1 MTTVVRRP
9 ARLLRVQ
16 VLVLVLAA
24 AGLLAAGPADA
35 VEESTALPI
44 AGTFSYSLGGD
55 DTLPLVRGAVHSVR
69 RVPGGTAV
77 YYSLGVPA
85 GDRWTSTASMP
96 VSSLQEDYAFGDAA
110 AIALV
115 DPVGLRYYQP
125 LVGPD
130 GCLCPKV
137 GELGRDSGVL
147 HVGWAVVPELPP
159 DVETVS
165 VAFGFGNQVEDVPV
179 EQGPLTPEVDAPS
192 TQLGEGWPRLPSTA
206 GVSDPD
212 RYVRDLVR
220 NAGALD
226 GAVTIAERPGR
237 VDESLAADVL
247 FAVDSAEL
255 SAPAQTTLRELA
267 ARLSERAVGEVTVTG
282 HTDSSGADGYNLK
295 LSTARAKAVLDAL
308 RPGVPT
314 ELPLAALGRGEQE
327 PVAGNGTDAGRAQ
340 NRRVTVTYS
349 VQAP

>member
-1 MTTVVRRP
+1 VTTVVRRP
-9 ARLLRVQ
+9 ARLLP
-16 VLVLVLAA
+16 VLVLAA

-35 VEESTALPI
+35 VADGESGALPI
-44 AGTFSYSLGGD
+44 AGTFSYSLGGN
-55 DTLPLVRGAVHSVR
+55 DTLPVVRGAVHAVR

-85 GDRWTSTASMP
+85 GDSWTSTASMP
-96 VSSLQEDYAFGDAA
+96 VVSLQEDYASGDAA
-110 AIALV
+110 AVALV

-137 GELGRDSGVL
+137 YELGRDSGVL
-147 HVGWAVVPELPP
+147 HVGWAVVPELPA
-159 DVETVS
+159 DVKTVS

-179 EQGPLTPEVDAPS
+179 GQGPLTPEVDAPS
-192 TQLGEGWPRLPSTA
+192 TQLGQGWPRLPSTA
-206 GVSDPD
+206 GVGSPD

-226 GAVTIAERPGR
+226 GAVSTAERPGR
-237 VDESLAADVL
+237 VDESLSADVL
-247 FAVDSAEL
+247 FAVDSAGL
-255 SAPAQTTLRELA
+255 SGAAQTTLRELA
-267 ARLSERAVGEVTVTG
+267 ARLSARAVGEITVTG
-282 HTDSSGADGYNLK
+282 HTDSSGANDYNLQ
-295 LSTARAKAVLDAL
+295 LSTARAQAVLDAL

-314 ELPLAALGRGEQE
+314 KLPLAALGRGEQE
-327 PVAGNGTDAGRAQ
+327 PVADNGTDAGRAQ

>member
-1 MTTVVRRP
+1 MTSVVRRP
-9 ARLLRVQ
+9 ARLLP
-16 VLVLVLAA
+16 VLVLAA

-35 VEESTALPI
+35 VEDGESGALPI
-44 AGTFSYSLGGD
+44 AGTFSYSLGGN
-55 DTLPLVRGAVHSVR
+55 DTLPVVRGAVHAVR

-85 GDRWTSTASMP
+85 GDSWTSTASMP
-96 VSSLQEDYAFGDAA
+96 VASLQEDYASGDAA
-110 AIALV
+110 AVALV

-137 GELGRDSGVL
+137 YELGRDSGVL
-147 HVGWAVVPELPP
+147 HVGWAVVPELPA

-179 EQGPLTPEVDAPS
+179 GQGPLTPEVDAPS
-192 TQLGEGWPRLPSTA
+192 TQLGQGWPRLPSTA
-206 GVSDPD
+206 GVSSPD

-226 GAVTIAERPGR
+226 GAVSTAERPGR
-237 VDESLAADVL
+237 VDESLSADVL
-247 FAVDSAEL
+247 FAVDSAGL
-255 SAPAQTTLRELA
+255 SGAAQTTLRELA
-267 ARLSERAVGEVTVTG
+267 ARLSARAVGEVTVTG
-282 HTDSSGADGYNLK
+282 HTDSSGANGYNLQ
-295 LSTARAKAVLDAL
+295 LSTARAQAVRDAL

-314 ELPLAALGRGEQE
+314 KLPLAALGRGEQE
-327 PVAGNGTDAGRAQ
+327 PVADNGTDAGRAQ